1 MSGISALSS
10 GMPDEQND
18 INIEI
23 PRKKCSLLTQ
33 SLLWHFPVAY
43 HGRAVL
49 EQLIFTGMVW
59 VKLP

>member
-1 MSGISALSS
+1 
-10 GMPDEQND
+10 MPDEQND